1 MPTRYYERGALK
13 SGNRLVGPAIVTQ
26 YDSTT
31 VIPPGLT
38 AHVDRFGNIVIAIA
52 EAARRGARDD
62 RDGGGGM
69 SVVDYEVGRQ
79 PGPPTRDRVEVDPIT
94 LRVLGGAF
102 HAIAKEMAGVLFR
115 MSYCSIIRESEDLG
129 AGIFDA
135 EGRELC
141 ESDSTPMH
149 IGSLPWYIRGFLHRL
164 GDDVEE
170 GDVIVHNHPYLGAS
184 HSPDVAVAVPIFADG
199 ELLGLA
205 AVTAHVLDVGGSFP
219 GINADAFDVYAE
231 AKLYNGLRWY
241 RRGEL
246 NVDVD
251 RMIFDNVR
259 TETMNRG
266 DMNAMLAACQLG
278 RDRFLRLVDRYGVE
292 VVMSAAYDW
301 MDYSERMLRAEIAKI
316 PDGTYGPIVG
326 WLDDDARN
334 RGTRL
339 RVETRVVVEG
349 DEVTIDLTGSHPEV
363 PTGYNVPFE
372 GSLLVSCY
380 YAIRTILLDE
390 TTFPEHVP
398 QNDGVFRPVKV
409 IAPKGTI
416 FNPTFP
422 RACFSRFCQTQ
433 RVVDN
438 VILALSDALPDK
450 TTAGNSAGIH
460 FCAYAGFDDA
470 AGEYWLYLEVN
481 EGSYGGRSREGRDGL
496 RRQPDGEHAQ
506 QPDRGARPALPDALR
521 PVRAAA
527 GAGGAGQVARRDRDH
542 PPQPLPRRRHLLV
555 RGRPADRS
563 AEGRVR
569 RLGRPRRVVPQE
581 PGHGRRRSCCRR
593 RSRASRSRPASSS
606 SSASRTRPATATR
619 SSGRPSRC
627 ARTCSTTSRR
637 SSSPATRTGSSSP
650 TSGRSRSTRRPR
662 RRSEPSCGP
671 DARSAR

>member
-1 MPTRYYERGALK
+1 
-13 SGNRLVGPAIVTQ
+13 
-26 YDSTT
+26 
-31 VIPPGLT
+31 
-38 AHVDRFGNIVIAIA
+38 
-52 EAARRGARDD
+52 
-62 RDGGGGM
+62 M
-69 SVVDYEVGRQ
+69 SVIDYEVGRQ
-79 PGPPTRDRVEVDPIT
+79 PGPPARKRVEVDPIT

-102 HAIAKEMAGVLFR
+102 HATAKEMAGVLFR
-115 MSYCSIIRESEDLG
+115 MSYSSIIRESEDLG

-149 IGSLPWYIRGFLHRL
+149 IGSLPWYIRGFLNRL
-164 GDDVEE
+164 EGKIED

-184 HSPDVAVAVPIFADG
+184 HSPDVAVAVPIFHEG
-199 ELLGLA
+199 ELLGFA

-246 NVDVD
+246 NRDLD

-278 RDRFLRLVDRYGVE
+278 KERFLRLVHRYGVD
-292 VVMSAAYDW
+292 VVLSAAYDW
-301 MDYSERMLRAEIAKI
+301 MDYSERMLRNEIEKI

-334 RGTRL
+334 RDVRL
-339 RVETRVVVEG
+339 RVETRVVVQG
-349 DEVTIDLTGSHPEV
+349 DEITIDLTGSHPEV

-380 YAIRTILLDE
+380 YAVRTILLDE
-390 TTFPEHVP
+390 VTFPEHVP
-398 QNDGVFRPVKV
+398 QNDGVFRPVQV

-438 VILALSDALPDK
+438 INLALAEALPDQV
-450 TTAGNSAGIH
+450 TGGNSAGIH
-460 FCAYAGFDDA
+460 FCAYAGFDES

-481 EGSYGGRSREGRDGL
+481 EGSYGGRSGKDAMDSVDNLMANTRNNPIEELDMRFPMRCDQYELRPEPAAPGKWRGGIGIIRRNRFLVDGTYSCEGDRQTDPPQGVFGGWDGLVASCRKNPDTPREEVLPAKVTGISFSAGEFIEFREPNAAGYGDPLERDPEAVREDVFDDFTTIELARDAYGVVFADERMLELDVAATEARRAELRAQRDGSSL
-496 RRQPDGEHAQ
+496 GDYFAGR
-506 QPDRGARPALPDALR
+506 ALSP
-521 PVRAAA
+521 
-527 GAGGAGQVARRDRDH
+527 
-542 PPQPLPRRRHLLV
+542 
-555 RGRPADRS
+555 
-563 AEGRVR
+563 
-569 RLGRPRRVVPQE
+569 
-581 PGHGRRRSCCRR
+581 
-593 RSRASRSRPASSS
+593 
-606 SSASRTRPATATR
+606 
-619 SSGRPSRC
+619 
-627 ARTCSTTSRR
+627 
-637 SSSPATRTGSSSP
+637 SSSPASLAGNQEFTI
-650 TSGRSRSTRRPR
+650 
-662 RRSEPSCGP
+662 E
-671 DARSAR
+671 

>member
-1 MPTRYYERGALK
+1 
-13 SGNRLVGPAIVTQ
+13 
-26 YDSTT
+26 
-31 VIPPGLT
+31 
-38 AHVDRFGNIVIAIA
+38 
-52 EAARRGARDD
+52 
-62 RDGGGGM
+62 M
-69 SVVDYEVGRQ
+69 SVAAYEVGQQ
-79 PGPPTRDRVEVDPIT
+79 PGPPERKRVEVDPIT

-115 MSYCSIIRESEDLG
+115 MSYSSIIRESEDLG

-135 EGRELC
+135 QGRELC

-149 IGSLPWYIRGFLHRL
+149 IGSLPWYIRGFLYRL
-164 GDDVEE
+164 GDSIED

-199 ELLGLA
+199 ELLGFA

-231 AKLYNGLRWY
+231 AKVYNGLRWY
-241 RRGEL
+241 RRGVL
-246 NVDVD
+246 NEDLD

-278 RDRFLRLVDRYGVE
+278 RDRFLRLVDRYGAD

-301 MDYSERMLRAEIAKI
+301 MDYSERMLRVEIEKI
-316 PDGTYGPIVG
+316 PNGTYGPVVG

-334 RGTRL
+334 RDTRL
-339 RVETRVVVEG
+339 RVETRVIVDG
-349 DEVTIDLTGSHPEV
+349 DEITIDLTGSNPEV

-380 YAIRTILLDE
+380 YAVRTILLDE

-438 VILALSDALPDK
+438 VNLALADALPDK
-450 TTAGNSAGIH
+450 VTGGNSAGIH
-460 FCAYAGFDDA
+460 FCAYAGFDRS

-481 EGSYGGRSREGRDGL
+481 EGSYGGRSGKDAMDSVDNLMANTRNNPIEELDMRFPMRCDQYELRPEPAAPGRWRGGVGIIRRNRFLVDGTYSCEGDRQTDPPRGVFGGWDGL
-496 RRQPDGEHAQ
+496 VASCRKNPDTGRQELL
-506 QPDRGARPALPDALR
+506 PAKVTGIPF
-521 PVRAAA
+521 AA
-527 GAGGAGQVARRDRDH
+527 GEYIEFREPNAAGYGNPLERPPEAVREDVLDDFTTVELARDAYG
-542 PPQPLPRRRHLLV
+542 V
-555 RGRPADRS
+555 VFADERS
-563 AEGRVR
+563 LEIDEAATEKLRAELRQNGKDSS
-569 RLGRPRRVVPQE
+569 LTEYFAALDIVP
-581 PGHGRRRSCCRR
+581 
-593 RSRASRSRPASSS
+593 
-606 SSASRTRPATATR
+606 SSA
-619 SSGRPSRC
+619 
-627 ARTCSTTSRR
+627 
-637 SSSPATRTGSSSP
+637 P
-650 TSGRSRSTRRPR
+650 TSLAGNR
-662 RRSEPSCGP
+662 EFGVE
-671 DARSAR
+671 